1 MPESLLPP
9 RQKREVSNRKE
20 PRQLKLPGQEE
31 KSQENSIREVLLL
44 LGRFLL
50 LVVSGIEVEA

>member
-1 MPESLLPP
+1 MTASQAEKGSEQQEEAKTAEAP
-9 RQKREVSNRKE
+9 
-20 PRQLKLPGQEE
+20 PGQEGKCQE
-31 KSQENSIREVLLL
+31 KSIREVLLL